1 MLDSQAIDRLF
12 EAIGVIDESDRE
24 SRLLEEFGI
33 GYVEISDS
41 ELNRFG
47 RTVVNQVSE
56 QERKNRRR
64 MNRAKKARS

>member
-1 MLDSQAIDRLF
+1 MLGSTIDRLF
-12 EAIGVIDESDRE
+12 DTIGVIDESDRE

-41 ELNRFG
+41 ELDRFG

-56 QERKNRRR
+56 RERKRRR
-64 MNRAKKARS
+64 INRTRLVN

>member
-56 QERKNRRR
+56 RERKRRR

>member
-1 MLDSQAIDRLF
+1 MLDSQAIDRVF

-56 QERKNRRR
+56 RERKRRR

>member
-1 MLDSQAIDRLF
+1 MLGSTIDRLF
-12 EAIGVIDESDRE
+12 DTIGVIDESDRE

-56 QERKNRRR
+56 RERKRRR
-64 MNRAKKARS
+64 INRTRLVN

>member
-56 QERKNRRR
+56 RERKRRR
-64 MNRAKKARS
+64 INRTRLVN